1 MKLATISSDSSDQ
14 LGPAV
19 PRQTF
24 WRGSFGLILAGVLG
38 AVGLFAAVYFLDPAY
53 AKPGGGGRGDAKGP
67 APVTVASVTQQAMPT
82 WLDALG
88 TVVPRQ
94 YVNVMPRV
102 AGLLQS
108 VNYREGQPVKAGAL
122 LAVIDSGPYRIAV
135 QQAQAQLARDQAQLA
150 GAQAD
155 LARYTT
161 LLAQDS
167 IASQQVDNQRA
178 LVAQYKGTVAA
189 DRAALDNVKLQ
200 LSWTRITAPISGI
213 TGLRTVDAGNMV
225 GTSGAIGGGNSA
237 ATGTTS
243 NSTPIVT
250 LAQVQP
256 VAVTFTVAQT
266 RLPDVLARLHAGAV
280 LPVEAWDQRR
290 SAKLADGKLIAVDNQ
305 INTATGT
312 VNLKAE
318 FANRDFS
325 LFPNQFVN
333 VRLLVNTLQQ
343 ALVVPLTAVAVGAP
357 GSYVYVVDNA
367 SKVAL
372 RPVKTSVSD
381 ASFIVVTSG
390 LALGERVVTDGL
402 DKLRD
407 GATVKIV
414 TPMKPGETG
423 PARGQHPRRQGG
435 HRPQGQG
442 A

>member
-1 MKLATISSDSSDQ
+1 MKVTSLTASRPELSSSSRWLLGGGGLLA
-14 LGPAV
+14 A
-19 PRQTF
+19 
-24 WRGSFGLILAGVLG
+24 ILVG
-38 AVGLFAAVYFLDPAY
+38 AYLLHPAY
-53 AKPGGGGRGDAKGP
+53 AAKPGGRGDKGP
-67 APVTVASVTQQAMPT
+67 APVTVASVTRQAMPV

-108 VNYREGQPVKAGAL
+108 VNFREGQPVKAGAL
-122 LAVIDSGPYRIAV
+122 LAVIDPAPYRIAM
-135 QQAQAQLARDQAQLA
+135 QQAAAQLARDQAQLA
-150 GAQAD
+150 GAESD
-155 LARYTT
+155 LARYVT
-161 LLAQDS
+161 LQQQDS
-167 IASQQVDNQRA
+167 IAVQQVDQQRA

-189 DRAALDNVKLQ
+189 DRAALANARLQ
-200 LSWTRITAPISGI
+200 LSWTRITAPTSGI
-213 TGLRTVDAGNMV
+213 AGLRTVDAGNMV
-225 GTSGAIGGGNSA
+225 GTSGAIGGGSSA
-237 ATGTTS
+237 ATGTAS
-243 NSTPIVT
+243 SSTPIVT

-266 RLPDVLARLHAGAV
+266 RLPDVLARLRTGAM
-280 LPVEAWDQRR
+280 LPVQAWDQRR

-318 FANRDFS
+318 FANQGYS

-333 VRLLVNTLQQ
+333 VRLLVDTVQQ
-343 ALVVPLTAVAVGAP
+343 ALVVPLTAVATGAP
-357 GSYVYVVDNA
+357 GSYVYVVDSA

-372 RPVKTSVSD
+372 RPIKTSVAD
-381 ASFIVVTSG
+381 ATFIVVTSG
-390 LALGERVVTDGL
+390 LAAGERVVTDGL

-414 TPMKPGETG
+414 TPLKPGQAE
-423 PARGQHPRRQGG
+423 PAHHRNGG